1 MDITSFDDLLQAARA
16 QKEPQRLLFVFA
28 NVALPDDATPA
39 QRTRFAAGQGGTLT
53 PLMCVDKLP
62 DELASFEA
70 LVQEAAQFVLPG
82 QDWGLVFAAALSG
95 TLDRVPTSSDADAP
109 LQRMVEAIK
118 CGSHGAY
125 IPFDRQ
131 GQPVNFS

>member
-28 NVALPDDATPA
+28 NVELPDDATPA
-39 QRTRFAAGQGGTLT
+39 QRARFAAGQGGTLT

-62 DELASFEA
+62 DELVSFEA
-70 LVQEAAQFVLPG
+70 LVQEAAQFVLPD

-118 CGSHGAY
+118 GGAHGAY

>member
-28 NVALPDDATPA
+28 NVALPD
-39 QRTRFAAGQGGTLT
+39 
-53 PLMCVDKLP
+53 
-62 DELASFEA
+62 ELVSFEA
-70 LVQEAAQFVLPG
+70 LVQEAAQFVLPD

-118 CGSHGAY
+118 GGAYGAY

>member
-16 QKEPQRLLFVFA
+16 QAVPQRLLFVFA
-28 NVALPDDATPA
+28 SVELPDDATPA
-39 QRTRFAAGQGGTLT
+39 QRAGFAAGQGGTLT

-62 DELASFEA
+62 DELVSFEA

-118 CGSHGAY
+118 GGAHGAY

>member
-16 QKEPQRLLFVFA
+16 QAVPQRLLFVFA

-39 QRTRFAAGQGGTLT
+39 QRARFAAGQGGTLT

-62 DELASFEA
+62 DELVSFEA
-70 LVQEAAQFVLPG
+70 LVQEAAQFVLPD

-118 CGSHGAY
+118 GGAHGAY

>member
-28 NVALPDDATPA
+28 NVELPDDATPA

-62 DELASFEA
+62 DELVSFEA
-70 LVQEAAQFVLPG
+70 LVQEAAQFVLPD

-95 TLDRVPTSSDADAP
+95 SGYQAPSSEATEAA
-109 LQRMVEAIK
+109 LEHMVEAIK
-118 CGSHGAY
+118 LGQIGGY
-125 IPFDRQ
+125 IPFDRH
-131 GQPVNFS
+131 GVPVQLG

>member
-28 NVALPDDATPA
+28 NVELPDDATPA
-39 QRTRFAAGQGGTLT
+39 QRARFAAGQGGTLT

-62 DELASFEA
+62 DELVSFEA

-118 CGSHGAY
+118 GGAHGAY

>member
-16 QKEPQRLLFVFA
+16 QAVPQRLLFVFA
-28 NVALPDDATPA
+28 SVELPDDATPA
-39 QRTRFAAGQGGTLT
+39 QRAGFAAGQGGTLT

-62 DELASFEA
+62 DELVSFEA
-70 LVQEAAQFVLPG
+70 LVQEAAQFVLPD

-118 CGSHGAY
+118 GGAHGAY

>member
-16 QKEPQRLLFVFA
+16 QAVPQRLLFVFA
-28 NVALPDDATPA
+28 SVELPDDATPA
-39 QRTRFAAGQGGTLT
+39 QRAGFAAGQGGTLT

-62 DELASFEA
+62 DELVSFEA
-70 LVQEAAQFVLPG
+70 LVQEAAQFVLPD

-118 CGSHGAY
+118 GGAHGAY

-131 GQPVNFS
+131 GQPVQFG

>member
-1 MDITSFDDLLQAARA
+1 MHISSPISRRWFAGVVLSALSAVAMAQAA
-16 QKEPQRLLFVFA
+16 QPHVVVL
-28 NVALPDDATPA
+28 AT
-39 QRTRFAAGQGGTLT
+39 GGTLT

-118 CGSHGAY
+118 GGAHGAY

-131 GQPVNFS
+131 GQPVNFN